1 MFNRYFQKLTSTF
14 NTIPRGQNM
23 GIEVYRVSQKK
34 FTPRKLLIILK
45 FIYEQ

>member
-1 MFNRYFQKLTSTF
+1 MPFVFLLCVRTSGYV
-14 NTIPRGQNM
+14 PC
-23 GIEVYRVSQKK
+23 ESKKK